1 LADLAARAGRP
12 RSKRDRWVG
21 GALSL
26 ATHVAIFLVLIWAW
40 VPPPQA
46 PDPAPIVVSLVA
58 EPKPEPPAPPA
69 PKAPKPARKPS
80 PRPKKV
86 EKPRVVAR
94 RSPEKP
100 PPPRRIAH
108 LAPSHA
114 DFAPRHPAAA
124 PSNGEAEVSDAE
136 LAAAA
141 GAESGGSGGSG
152 GGGGGSCDMARRL
165 QNALRRDPLVQA
177 AVAQARAGGFSGK
190 AIRVWNGDWV
200 QSNGEDGRGLSAVRE
215 AITWEVAFAP
225 KACRSEAVHGL
236 IQISLN
242 EAGSTRLVMGAG
254 EWRWSDLLLLHS
266 YGGR

>member
-1 LADLAARAGRP
+1 MVL
-12 RSKRDRWVG
+12 
-21 GALSL
+21 
-26 ATHVAIFLVLIWAW
+26 FLVLVWAW

-46 PDPAPIVVSLVA
+46 PDPPPIVVSLVT

-80 PRPKKV
+80 PKPKKI
-86 EKPRVVAR
+86 EKPRLVAR

-100 PPPRRIAH
+100 SPPRRIAR
-108 LAPSHA
+108 LAPAHA
-114 DFAPRHPAAA
+114 DFAPRHPASA
-124 PSNGEAEVSDAE
+124 PSNGEADVSDAE
-136 LAAAA
+136 LANAA
-141 GAESGGSGGSG
+141 GAESGGSGNAG
-152 GGGGGSCDMARRL
+152 GGGGGACDMARRV

-177 AVAQARAGGFSGK
+177 AVVQARAAGFTGK

-200 QSNGEDGRGLSAVRE
+200 KSNGEDGKGLSAVRE

-242 EAGSTRLVMGAG
+242 ETGSTRLVMGAG